1 MSSPAP
7 PPEPG
12 DAATLDQSSAGSD
25 QRHSILARVHER
37 LGVGG
42 MIAAA
47 VAILLVLVAVFAPWL
62 APQGPLDGSVLEAHQ
77 LPSAAHLLGTDQ
89 SGRDLLSRLILGSR
103 TSLAGPAA
111 VVLLTG
117 LMGTTLALVSTW
129 CGGWVDATVGRVLDL
144 LFAYPSLLLAIVI
157 VAVFG
162 GGITQAAIAI
172 AVAYAPY
179 TARVLRSVALRE
191 RVLGYVQAAELQGM
205 SGVRIACRDLLPN
218 MLPQI
223 LTGAAINFAYAMTE
237 LAAIS
242 FLGLGVQPP
251 QPDWGLMVASG
262 QDSLVQGYPQQSL
275 MAGALIVIAVV
286 AFGVVG
292 ERLGGRR
299 GSERA

>member
-1 MSSPAP
+1 MSSTATPHQL
-7 PPEPG
+7 G
-12 DAATLDQSSAGSD
+12 DDSTARDPSADSE
-25 QRHSILARVHER
+25 QRHSFMARAHEH
-37 LGVGG
+37 LGIGG
-42 MIAAA
+42 MIAAV

-62 APQGPLDGSVLEAHQ
+62 APQGPLDGSVLDAHQ

-89 SGRDLLSRLILGSR
+89 SGRDLLSRLILGAR

-117 LMGTTLALVSTW
+117 LMGTTLALLSSW
-129 CGGWVDATVGRVLDL
+129 CGGWVDATVGRFLDL

-157 VAVFG
+157 VAIFG
-162 GGITQAAIAI
+162 GGITQAVIAIAI
-172 AVAYAPY
+172 AYAPY

-191 RVLGYVQAAELQGM
+191 RVLGYVRASELQGM

-223 LTGAAINFAYAMTE
+223 LTGGAINFAYAMTE

-251 QPDWGLMVASG
+251 QPDWGLMVANG

-275 MAGALIVIAVV
+275 MAGTLIVVAVV
-286 AFGVVG
+286 SFGVIG
-292 ERLGGRR
+292 ERLGSRR
-299 GSERA
+299 GSVRA

>member
-1 MSSPAP
+1 MSSATHP
-7 PPEPG
+7 PQPG
-12 DAATLDQSSAGSD
+12 DALTTDGRSAGLH
-25 QRHSILARVHER
+25 QRHSLLARAHEH
-37 LGVGG
+37 LGIGG
-42 MIAAA
+42 MIAAV
-47 VAILLVLVAVFAPWL
+47 VASVLVLVAVFAPWL
-62 APQGPLDGSVLEAHQ
+62 APQGPLDGSILDAHQ

-111 VVLLTG
+111 VVVLTG
-117 LMGTTLALVSTW
+117 LMGTTLALLSTW
-129 CGGWVDATVGRVLDL
+129 CGGWVDAAVGRILDL
-144 LFAYPSLLLAIVI
+144 LFAYPSLLLAIVV
-157 VAVFG
+157 VAIFG
-162 GGITQAAIAI
+162 GGITQAVIAIAI
-172 AVAYAPY
+172 AYAPY

-205 SGVRIACRDLLPN
+205 SGVRIAVRDLLPN
-218 MLPQI
+218 LLPQI

-286 AFGVVG
+286 AFGVIG
-292 ERLGGRR
+292 ERLGSHR